1 MYQGMWLHHL
11 VKLMSQKATEFYRT
25 FIPRDLDFSDITFY
39 SIFLKIYI
47 FHPIKSEDQ
56 KWKCNQND
64 FSYCKFQETALR
76 ITVKFLG

>member
-1 MYQGMWLHHL
+1 MVTSLSKTNISKSSRVLQDFY
-11 VKLMSQKATEFYRT
+11 SQ
-25 FIPRDLDFSDITFY
+25 RDLNFSDIKFC

-47 FHPIKSEDQ
+47 FHPIKSEGQ

-64 FSYCKFQETALR
+64 FFYCKFQETALR